1 MAKRCQKH
9 GPGGSKGCPPFP
21 REKGGHP
28 FEFPIPYLNPVRYD
42 DATGKITRIG
52 DNLVFYGKDGKI
64 TQIGR
69 SIVVYSGDKVHTIG
83 NKWVQYISNQSGGL

>member
-1 MAKRCQKH
+1 MAQAGQR
-9 GPGGSKGCPPFP
+9 GVRPFP
-21 REKGGHP
+21 GKRADTP
-28 FEFPIPYLNPVRYD
+28 LNFLYLNPVRYD